1 MKGLVYTAPWRL
13 ELQDL
18 PQPEVRPNDCLVRV
32 RAAGVCG
39 SDLDGFL
46 GRSKRR
52 VPPLVLGHE
61 FSGEIAQ
68 KGSAITDLRVGD
80 RVAVYPLLTCGKC
93 IYCRS
98 KRHQI
103 CPHRKV
109 YGLDFHGALAEF
121 VSAPR
126 ECLFPLPA
134 TLGFLEGAL
143 VEPLA
148 NAIHVM
154 SRCPSPVGATGL
166 VYGAGPIGLFV
177 YLVARHLGAKRLA
190 VVDVNP
196 HRLHLL
202 ASLGADLTV
211 DASDQDPIDTL
222 RGWAGGYGFDF
233 AVDAVGRAS
242 CRENCL
248 ALTAPGGTN
257 VWIGFG
263 DDGAEIDGRVVIT
276 REIEIKGSYAYGVD
290 DFTQAIA
297 LLSQKTIPVDK
308 FVVEATLERGQNIF
322 EDLASGHSSLM
333 KAVFRI

>member
-1 MKGLVYTAPWRL
+1 MKALVYTAPRRV
-13 ELQDL
+13 EIQDL
-18 PQPEVRPNDCLVRV
+18 PQPAVHPNDCLVRI

-46 GRSKRR
+46 GRSKKR

-68 KGSAITDLRVGD
+68 TGSAVADLRVGD
-80 RVAVYPLLTCGKC
+80 RVAVYPLVTCGEC
-93 IYCRS
+93 VYCRT
-98 KRHQI
+98 KQHQI

-109 YGLDFHGALAEF
+109 YGLDFHGALAEY

-134 TLGFLEGAL
+134 AMGFLEGAL

-154 SRCPSPVGATGL
+154 SRYPSPGGATGL

-196 HRLHLL
+196 HRLRLL
-202 ASLGADLTV
+202 ATLGADLTV
-211 DASDQDPIDTL
+211 NASEQDPVESL

-233 AVDAVGRAS
+233 AVDAVGRAV

-248 ALTAPGGTN
+248 AVTAPGGAN
-257 VWIGFG
+257 IWIGLSE
-263 DDGAEIDGRVVIT
+263 DRAEVDGRIIIT
-276 REIEIKGSYAYGVD
+276 REIEIKGSYAYGLQ
-290 DFTQAIA
+290 DFAQAIT
-297 LLSQKTIPVDK
+297 LLQQKTIPIET
-308 FVVEATLERGQNIF
+308 FVHETALEQGQAIF
-322 EDLASGHSSLM
+322 EDLASGRSSLM